1 MPNLTD
7 SSPAKAKIALASLY
21 ALASEDSDKS
31 ILFTVA
37 IVSESEALRQTISDL
52 ILSDTSASDGF
63 KKGIELELQKRL
75 TAQSREAATQDQA
88 ETVGDVETE
97 VKLLQQLTSERPS
110 IKGWLYLGKS
120 SKGTSTLASDK
131 TIKSTTLPNIGETIE
146 ANTSINLRDSAGPRG
161 KITGVIARN
170 SKLKIEGL
178 TKQPINAEFDAVWA
192 DVSR

>member
-1 MPNLTD
+1 MSNILR
-7 SSPAKAKIALASLY
+7 K
-21 ALASEDSDKS
+21 DKS

-37 IVSESEALRQTISDL
+37 IASESEALRKTIYDL

-63 KKGIELELQKRL
+63 KKDIGLELQKRL
-75 TAQSREAATQDQA
+75 TAQSREAATKDQPDK
-88 ETVGDVETE
+88 VDDVETE

-110 IKGWLYLGKS
+110 IRGWLYLGKAP
-120 SKGTSTLASDK
+120 KDTSALASDK

-146 ANTSINLRDSAGPRG
+146 ADTSINLRDSVGPRG

-170 SKLKIEGL
+170 SKLKIESI
-178 TKQPINAEFDAVWA
+178 TKQPINAQYDAVWA